1 MKNIIKSKHVFKKIE
16 KQSTWFPSNIFSSEL
31 SIDFFLKYKVS
42 KLQKM
47 TEIKTLITKPVT
59 LLQKCVRVVQI
70 K

>member
-1 MKNIIKSKHVFKKIE
+1 MKNIIKS
-16 KQSTWFPSNIFSSEL
+16 
-31 SIDFFLKYKVS
+31 KYKVS

-59 LLQKCVRVVQI
+59 LLQKCVRVVQL